1 MFYKKTRMLGVFL
14 GSVIVM
20 LYLSSQGQT
29 GAALFTTNPDSVC
42 TLDEGQPYDTPMPIM
57 GKVAAYSLQHVG
69 ISLDLVKDTIRE
81 AGAWI
86 KQKYLP
92 EVSFNCAT
100 F

>member
-42 TLDEGQPYDTPMPIM
+42 TLDEGHTPHHR
-57 GKVAAYSLQHVG
+57 Y
-69 ISLDLVKDTIRE
+69 
-81 AGAWI
+81 
-86 KQKYLP
+86 
-92 EVSFNCAT
+92 
-100 F
+100 